1 MSDMSRPNHLRIA
14 LDGFNFAM
22 PKGTGVANYGFTLAS
37 MLRQMGHEVEGIF
50 GIDVG
55 RDPAIRET
63 MLYDAIGREKVEHRK
78 QRHARVRRE
87 KMRSLLGVRMHEV
100 EVSNRTE
107 KTSLAERVPVFD
119 KVWSGAHLFEA
130 ARWHFQYFG
139 RFLKISVDNPP
150 DIVHWTYPI
159 PVSMKGA
166 KNIYT
171 IHDLVPLKMPYTT
184 LDDKNFYFKL
194 VQECVRSADAICTV
208 SETSRND
215 IVHRFPV
222 NEAAVINTFQ
232 SSPVPPMLADAS
244 SIEDAHMIRQLFSLE
259 PQDYFLFFGAVDPK
273 KNLARIVEAYAI
285 SNAQSP
291 LVLVTARNWGMSGS
305 ANSGGQLEL
314 HGHIVSDDRIRQLD
328 YLPRPLLFRLI
339 RNAKAVLLPSL
350 YEGFGLPALE
360 AIQVGTPVVGSTTGS
375 LPEVIGD
382 AGLLVDPYDVQDIRA
397 AIEKI
402 DADTALRANLKAA
415 GVIQARKFSDQPYQA
430 RLQALYASV
439 L

>member
-1 MSDMSRPNHLRIA
+1 MSRPNHLRIA
-14 LDGFNFAM
+14 LDGFNFSM

-63 MLYDAIGREKVEHRK
+63 MLYDAMGREKVEHRK
-78 QRHARVRRE
+78 QRRARVRQE

-100 EVSNRTE
+100 PVSTLTE

-119 KVWSGAHLFEA
+119 KMWSGAHLFEA
-130 ARWHFQYFG
+130 AQWHFRYFG
-139 RFLKISVDNPP
+139 KFLKISVDNPP
-150 DIVHWTYPI
+150 DIMHWTYPI

-171 IHDLVPLKMPYTT
+171 IHDIVPLKMPYTT

-194 VQECVRSADAICTV
+194 VRECMRSADAICTV

-215 IVHRFPV
+215 IIDRFLV

-232 SSPVPPMLADAS
+232 SSPVPPMLADADS
-244 SIEDAHMIRQLFSLE
+244 AEDAHMIRQLFSLE

-273 KNLARIVEAYAI
+273 KNLARVVEAYAI
-285 SNAQSP
+285 SNARSP

-314 HGHIVSDDRIRQLD
+314 HGHIVSDDRIKQLD
-328 YLPRPLLFRLI
+328 YLPRTLLFRLI

-382 AGLLVDPYDVQDIRA
+382 AGLLVDPYNVQDIRA

-402 DADTALRANLKAA
+402 DADAALRANLKAA

>member
-1 MSDMSRPNHLRIA
+1 M
-14 LDGFNFAM
+14 
-22 PKGTGVANYGFTLAS
+22 ANYGFTLAS

-63 MLYDAIGREKVEHRK
+63 MLYDAMGREKVEHRK
-78 QRHARVRRE
+78 QRRARVRQE

-100 EVSNRTE
+100 PVSTLTE

-119 KVWSGAHLFEA
+119 KMWSGAHLFEA
-130 ARWHFQYFG
+130 AQWHFRYFG
-139 RFLKISVDNPP
+139 KFLKISVDNPP
-150 DIVHWTYPI
+150 DIMHWTYPI

-171 IHDLVPLKMPYTT
+171 IHDIVPLKMPYTT

-194 VQECVRSADAICTV
+194 VRECMRSADAICTV

-215 IVHRFPV
+215 IIDRFLV

-232 SSPVPPMLADAS
+232 SSPVPPMLADADS
-244 SIEDAHMIRQLFSLE
+244 AEDAHMIRQLFSLE

-273 KNLARIVEAYAI
+273 KNLARVVEAYAI
-285 SNAQSP
+285 SNARSP

-314 HGHIVSDDRIRQLD
+314 HGHIVSDDRIKQLD
-328 YLPRPLLFRLI
+328 YLPRTLLFRLI

-382 AGLLVDPYDVQDIRA
+382 AGLLVDPYNVQDIRA

-402 DADTALRANLKAA
+402 DADAALRANLKAA